1 MSGHCQSSDR
11 NWATIGWE
19 TSRETETE
27 LWTALQKVWL
37 QIRYQKI
44 ELPWIGEREEGFKGM
59 CSKRWMCLEYVEIL
73 V

>member
-27 LWTALQKVWL
+27 LWTTNSKSVATNKISKDRAALDW
-37 QIRYQKI
+37 
-44 ELPWIGEREEGFKGM
+44 GKG
-59 CSKRWMCLEYVEIL
+59 RGI
-73 V
+73 